1 MTDWNR
7 RLRLVALVVFGGIP
21 TLAVV
26 AALGASGF
34 ALSVAGLVLLFA
46 GHAAAAQAL
55 PWWITMDADPRL
67 ALIAGPFVTVIGF
80 SCLMLL
86 ALYLRLATKVVNR
99 VLPPRSA

>member
-1 MTDWNR
+1 MPDWNR
-7 RLRLVALVVFGGIP
+7 RFRFAALLILGGIP
-21 TLAVV
+21 TLAIV

-55 PWWITMDADPRL
+55 PWWITLDTDPRL
-67 ALIAGPFVTVIGF
+67 AMIAGPFIAVIGF

-86 ALYLRLATKVVNR
+86 ALYLRLATRVVNR
-99 VLPPRSA
+99 VLPPRNA